1 MKKKKILIIDDEED
15 ILNFVSM
22 VLNDANYA
30 TFTST
35 NVNDALMILQKNKV
49 DLILLD
55 IMLPE
60 IDGFSFKNMLKS
72 DENLRNIPVAFIT
85 ARLDAHDK
93 IIGLKEGAIDY
104 ICKPFTSDE
113 LIKRI
118 EQIFRKIEN
127 G

>member
-1 MKKKKILIIDDEED
+1 MKRKKILIIDDEED

-35 NVNDALMILQKNKV
+35 NVNDALMILQKNRV

-72 DENLRNIPVAFIT
+72 DENFRDIPVAFIT

>member
-1 MKKKKILIIDDEED
+1 MKKKKILVIDDEED

-22 VLNDANYA
+22 VLNDANFT
-30 TFTST
+30 TFTSS
-35 NVNDALMILQKNKV
+35 NVKDALLVLQKNRI

-60 IDGFSFKNMLKS
+60 IDGFSFNNMLKS
-72 DENLRNIPVAFIT
+72 DEDLKNIPVAFIT
-85 ARLDAHDK
+85 ARLDAQDK

-113 LIKRI
+113 LIKRV
-118 EQIFRKIEN
+118 EQIFKKVEN